1 VYVSATA
8 KAVSLD
14 LDASLRSG
22 AAGASNGTGSVVGL
36 DASLGMLEVARAKVG
51 CRVKCLWF

>member
-1 VYVSATA
+1 VSRRIRRLCPSTCI
-8 KAVSLD
+8 
-14 LDASLRSG
+14 ASLRSG